1 MKHRILTLLFVIS
14 LILLALSPE
23 RAGLA
28 QENPP
33 AYDLTEGERAVITP
47 VIGYQGRLVEGGT
60 PVNES
65 RNMTFRLYNASSGG
79 TLIWSEIDKP
89 VSVENGLFQTALG
102 SSTAFTQAVLDQMT
116 QELWLEVQVGS
127 TILGR
132 QKLMGAPYAFS
143 LAPGANVEGSYNEGN
158 ILQVKNTGFGT
169 GFAGISNLTGTGVY
183 GESGGGGYGVKG
195 FSESGIGVYAES
207 KYDYGIKA
215 KSASVYSIY
224 ADGYGS
230 GLLGAALFADAN
242 AADGIAIRSYANS
255 SDASMVVENFGDG
268 PIIKAFGKDAGSD
281 AEFIVET
288 DGSVSQDLVAD
299 GLVKAGVFFYCGSS
313 SSSIYRSF
321 NNINSSTISI
331 SNGTESGRCTLN
343 LGFDLSNRYW
353 VVMNG
358 QNSFNNYSSKCFLDV
373 GNGSIMYCHS
383 WSSSGTNIN
392 TQIML
397 LVY

>member
-28 QENPP
+28 QEVGT
-33 AYDLTEGERAVITP
+33 AGDLVEGERAVITP

-143 LAPGANVEGSYNEGN
+143 LAPGANVEVYNEGN
-158 ILQVKNTGFGT
+158 ILQVK
-169 GFAGISNLTGTGVY
+169 ILVL
-183 GESGGGGYGVKG
+183 VQ
-195 FSESGIGVYAES
+195 
-207 KYDYGIKA
+207 
-215 KSASVYSIY
+215 
-224 ADGYGS
+224 
-230 GLLGAALFADAN
+230 GLLN
-242 AADGIAIRSYANS
+242 
-255 SDASMVVENFGDG
+255 
-268 PIIKAFGKDAGSD
+268 
-281 AEFIVET
+281 
-288 DGSVSQDLVAD
+288 Q
-299 GLVKAGVFFYCGSS
+299 
-313 SSSIYRSF
+313 
-321 NNINSSTISI
+321 
-331 SNGTESGRCTLN
+331 
-343 LGFDLSNRYW
+343 
-353 VVMNG
+353 
-358 QNSFNNYSSKCFLDV
+358 
-373 GNGSIMYCHS
+373 
-383 WSSSGTNIN
+383 
-392 TQIML
+392 
-397 LVY
+397 